1 MPVVTPAFLRFNS
14 THAEAIQNNNTG
26 FFSAAAY
33 LHAQL
38 PTLSTAGLTGYY
50 SIQPLSTSTE
60 LGPMRFDFLIY
71 SLSSS
76 SSAVHTS
83 LQPLMNKLSDSTGI
97 RVSLNIEQSMSFE
110 IFSATYLQAA
120 SVGTNYL
127 AGSRLWDQQ
136 AVQNEEGVALALKAF
151 QNQYL
156 EGAFVSMPAVQNVP
170 ADQSSINP
178 AWRRTVVHMSQWTSS
193 IVFRA

>member
-1 MPVVTPAFLRFNS
+1 MPVITPAFLRFNS
-14 THAEAIQNNNTG
+14 THAEATQNNNTG

-38 PTLSTAGLTGYY
+38 PTLATAGLTGYY
-50 SIQPLSTSTE
+50 SIQPLSTSTG
-60 LGPMRFDFLIY
+60 LSPMRFDFLIY

-76 SSAVHTS
+76 SSAVYTS

-97 RVSLNIEQSMSFE
+97 IISLNIDLSMSFVV
-110 IFSATYLQAA
+110 FAATYLQAA

-127 AGSRLWDQQ
+127 AESRLWDQK
-136 AVQNEEGVALALKAF
+136 AVQNEEGVALVLRAF

-156 EGAFVSMPAVQNVP
+156 EGTSVSIPAIQNVP

-178 AWRRTVVHMSQWTSS
+178 AWRRTVVHMSQ
-193 IVFRA
+193 